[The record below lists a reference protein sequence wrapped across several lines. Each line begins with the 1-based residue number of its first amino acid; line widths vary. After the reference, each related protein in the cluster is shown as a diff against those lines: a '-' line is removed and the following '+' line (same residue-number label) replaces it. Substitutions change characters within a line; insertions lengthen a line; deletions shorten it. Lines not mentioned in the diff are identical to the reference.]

1 MQDLLNTLQQIK
13 DQTHPTL
20 TQSLYERHPIMLII
34 DITLVVMAIVL
45 IITLALSV
53 LRQFD
58 GPPASVLVA
67 MVGYIAITGCI
78 HHAYRYEMTI
88 ESEQRVDT
96 ALMNMPA
103 DEYTKLVDQVK
114 LADINKIDNVML
126 RVIAE
131 HIKDVNTPELRFK

>member
-34 DITLVVMAIVL
+34 DITMVIMAIVL

-53 LRQFD
+53 LRRFD
-58 GPPASVLVA
+58 GPPVGVLVA
-67 MVGYIAITGCI
+67 MVGYIAITGYI
-78 HHAYRYEMTI
+78 HRAYQYEMTI
-88 ESEQRVDT
+88 ESERRVDT
-96 ALMNMPA
+96 ALMNMPV
-103 DEYTKLVDQVK
+103 DEYTKLVNQVK
-114 LADINKIDNVML
+114 LTDVNKVDDVVL

-131 HIKDVNTPELRFK
+131 HIKDVNTPGLKFK

>member
-1 MQDLLNTLQQIK
+1 
-13 DQTHPTL
+13 
-20 TQSLYERHPIMLII
+20 MLII

-67 MVGYIAITGCI
+67 MVGYIAITGYI

-103 DEYTKLVDQVK
+103 DEYTKLVNQVK
-114 LADINKIDNVML
+114 LADINKIDKVML

-131 HIKDVNTPELRFK
+131 HVKDVNIPGLKFK